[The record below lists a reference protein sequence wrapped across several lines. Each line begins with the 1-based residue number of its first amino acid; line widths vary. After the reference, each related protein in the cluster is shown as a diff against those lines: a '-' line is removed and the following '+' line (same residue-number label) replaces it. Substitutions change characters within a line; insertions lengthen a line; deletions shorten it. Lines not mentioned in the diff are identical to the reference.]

1 MNIQFSGQPSPVK
14 SNASTP
20 VKGAGN
26 RDNSMVQEDIIKFY
40 KDSGLESFA
49 REVGSVRNDVPR
61 PSAWLVDL
69 IHKLYNVHSHQS
81 FYRCDL

>member
-26 RDNSMVQEDIIKFY
+26 RENSMVQEDLFKFY
-40 KDSGLESFA
+40 KDSGLESLA
-49 REVGSVRNDVPR
+49 REVGSVQNNILR
-61 PSAWLVDL
+61 PSAT
-69 IHKLYNVHSHQS
+69 
-81 FYRCDL
+81 